1 MEELFIIGS
10 VVQVKDSKLFILGH
24 CMMEHE
30 GVMKLHY
37 YVVQYP
43 RGFTTVANVGIIPA
57 AAITDVIS
65 KGYMN
70 ESGKKY
76 LKGMSTINQYINGDT
91 KEVAEHKMQEMTKEI
106 KCAIELS
113 CKNKCDDNTL
123 KGSEA

>member
-10 VVQVKDSKLFILGH
+10 IVQVKDSKLFILGH
-24 CMMEHE
+24 RMMEYE

-37 YVVQYP
+37 CVVPYP

-57 AAITDVIS
+57 TAITEVIS

-70 ESGKKY
+70 ENGEKY

-91 KEVAEHKMQEMTKEI
+91 KEVAEHKMQEITKEI
-106 KCAIELS
+106 KRAIELS
-113 CKNKCDDNTL
+113 RKNKSGDNTL
-123 KGSEA
+123 KGSES